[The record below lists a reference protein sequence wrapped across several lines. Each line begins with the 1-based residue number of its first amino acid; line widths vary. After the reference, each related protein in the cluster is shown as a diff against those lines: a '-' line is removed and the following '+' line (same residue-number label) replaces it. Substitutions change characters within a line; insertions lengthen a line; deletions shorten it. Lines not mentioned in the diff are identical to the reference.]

1 MTTSPE
7 SGAPLCCCTQWQQ
20 WGAAVTPGGSSHHCH
35 QPMIRTPGWRC
46 RGESAETLRITELW
60 YWEHNITVKVKLLS
74 SCHLHAI
81 DIDTFH
87 ASLLAILQIFLKH
100 YKCNI
105 WPDPNLPGMAS
116 NHPEIPV
123 RPARGLKS
131 QRDKSQSNE
140 NDKNKVKIFDH
151 KNLYFKFWI

>member
-1 MTTSPE
+1 MSVDIGE
-7 SGAPLCCCTQWQQ
+7 LDLISERLQQ
-20 WGAAVTPGGSSHHCH
+20 ADKIKHYKF
-35 QPMIRTPGWRC
+35 I
-46 RGESAETLRITELW
+46 
-60 YWEHNITVKVKLLS
+60 NKITV
-74 SCHLHAI
+74 
-81 DIDTFH
+81 F
-87 ASLLAILQIFLKH
+87 FKH

-151 KNLYFKFWI
+151 KNLYFKF